1 MTRNKRIQ
9 MGMWCLIYSVIGDL
23 SLWQPKLFEH
33 LEIVELA
40 AFCFICVLGWTQLV
54 TSNNSFLLCAMD
66 FCDATPCSFT
76 SKSDISLQNF
86 IKMVEQSIDLHV
98 EQLKKEGKRKK
109 VEKAKEG
116 EEGAPPKKKKFFR
129 DKPVKEEDA
138 AAKKEKK
145 ALKAAE
151 RKDLKEKSE
160 KQDKLARRAEK
171 KQSKESAEKAK
182 KKEKTKS
189 KFSISLSGTHTK
201 PDHSAYSW

>member
-1 MTRNKRIQ
+1 
-9 MGMWCLIYSVIGDL
+9 MG
-23 SLWQPKLFEH
+23 
-33 LEIVELA
+33 
-40 AFCFICVLGWTQLV
+40 
-54 TSNNSFLLCAMD
+54 
-66 FCDATPCSFT
+66 
-76 SKSDISLQNF
+76 NF

-109 VEKAKEG
+109 VEKTKEG

-129 DKPVKEEDA
+129 DKPIKEEDA

-189 KFSISLSGTHTK
+189 KFSISLSVGSNDVETVDPPKKVSSGKGPKIIIAKEKGAPKEEKGGIATGSESSKELAGCSKALSYLKTWAEDRETWKFEKCRQIWLINHIYDTENV
-201 PDHSAYSW
+201 P

>member
-1 MTRNKRIQ
+1 MNI
-9 MGMWCLIYSVIGDL
+9 
-23 SLWQPKLFEH
+23 
-33 LEIVELA
+33 
-40 AFCFICVLGWTQLV
+40 
-54 TSNNSFLLCAMD
+54 SNNSFLLCAI
-66 FCDATPCSFT
+66 CSFT
-76 SKSDISLQNF
+76 SKSDIFLQNV
-86 IKMVEQSIDLHV
+86 IKMVEQSVDLHV

-116 EEGAPPKKKKFFR
+116 EEGVPPKKKKFFR

-145 ALKAAE
+145 ALQAAE

-189 KFSISLSGTHTK
+189 KFSISLSGTHTR
-201 PDHSAYSW
+201 PLLRILMINPIIFSWE